1 MAVEAVISEPVSGR
15 TFPVTRENTG
25 KFNRPWARDSQGAS
39 GFGGKFNCLPSEFP
53 SRVNRENLRAI
64 REPEADNSEPYPNS
78 GTRCL
83 APHDLRPQ
91 VQISGAVCGGRGQLA
106 ESVFPFHSREG
117 PPFGLT
123 GLLETS
129 NVTRPRLVEERT
141 FRARVLTSPNDPN
154 RTLPYGARLDASAVQ
169 AQADHSTTLRY
180 RCQVA

>member
-1 MAVEAVISEPVSGR
+1 VEAVISEPVSGR

-117 PPFGLT
+117 PPFWSYGT
-123 GLLETS
+123 VGNIQRHTS
-129 NVTRPRLVEERT
+129 TSSRRANLPR
-141 FRARVLTSPNDPN
+141 S
-154 RTLPYGARLDASAVQ
+154 SAYF
-169 AQADHSTTLRY
+169 SE
-180 RCQVA
+180 